1 MSWKSKNLKICSK
14 CPLGGAWPPFW
25 DPYIE
30 KCLDANIFGRTPD
43 QIRLWGARNW
53 FLLKPQHYIRFRGLM
68 GLGRLAIRGY
78 FISGR
83 LDWSN
88 EYPHL
93 NFLGKKVAIFHA
105 DSEIGLKNDF
115 GNIPRSLEAVLS
127 FKSLFE
133 GVPEGSL
140 GSYFVWRAKMR
151 KYYHLETSLEAV
163 RPLFKSEAAG
173 GRSSDLG
180 PPRPQ
185 YMILKWLP
193 LTSGCQIWP
202 RPRMASGGL

>member
-1 MSWKSKNLKICSK
+1 MPGHLASPGRPKGQISWKIIT
-14 CPLGGAWPPFW
+14 W
-25 DPYIE
+25 I
-30 KCLDANIFGRTPD
+30 LD
-43 QIRLWGARNW
+43 
-53 FLLKPQHYIRFRGLM
+53 LLKSLKN
-68 GLGRLAIRGY
+68 
-78 FISGR
+78 ISPP
-83 LDWSN
+83 
-88 EYPHL
+88 EFFEP
-93 NFLGKKVAIFHA
+93 KVAIFHA
-105 DSEIGLKNDF
+105 NSGIGLKNDF
-115 GNIPRSLEAVLS
+115 GNIPRPLEAVLS
-127 FKSLFE
+127 FISLFE